1 MNIHNLIHNLK
12 DKLDFV
18 KKHTFGNQLMR
29 KKTFSTIEEIL
40 SYSIIGFV
48 SFIIAI
54 FFVIIPRIS
63 DVHTMQENIA
73 NNVLQIYGDD
83 QDNEGF
89 KFISKRMQNELN
101 KQTKVFEEKE
111 KLTLEKYDQALPK
124 DLNIYNIAVFL
135 EDYTVTLST
144 DEKPIIL
151 SNITFGKESLKF
163 IDLKDLQQEN
173 IDKRI
178 IIPAEYRVIPV
189 TLSLDAHREKFEQ
202 FLSFVYHS
210 GDTQQFYFKG
220 QPVPVMSVESLNLP
234 VSEVKKGKKAQVNG
248 EKKDDIES
256 YSLKMNLYF
265 QKKEILKS
273 KQS

>member
-1 MNIHNLIHNLK
+1 MNIHNLYINIK

-29 KKTFSTIEEIL
+29 KKTISTIEKVL
-40 SYSIIGFV
+40 SYGIIGFV
-48 SFIIAI
+48 SFILAI

-63 DVHTMQENIA
+63 DMQIMQESIA
-73 NNVLQIYGDD
+73 KNVLQIYGDD
-83 QDNEGF
+83 QDNEGL
-89 KFISKRMQNELN
+89 KFVNKRIQNELN
-101 KQTKVFEEKE
+101 KQKKVFEEKE

-151 SNITFGKESLKF
+151 SNISFGKESLKVV
-163 IDLKDLQQEN
+163 DLKSLQQEN
-173 IDKRI
+173 QDKRI

-189 TLSLDAHREKFEQ
+189 TLSLEAHREKFEQ

-234 VSEVKKGKKAQVNG
+234 ISEVKERKKAQLNT
-248 EKKDDIES
+248 ENTDQIES

-273 KQS
+273 KKS